1 MGSAQSLADVA
12 KKADD
17 QRKEN
22 TGPLT
27 TFTQLPGS
35 LNEIPLNRRVVD
47 SYINARVALAK
58 LWREDSAMY
67 QRLLS
72 RGRAIEHLRDFS
84 NALAAEPVAVDLL
97 EFYHLTPE
105 TAVDVGATLARA
117 LERTRGGYGQLTDV
131 QLANTEYLGKD
142 LAYVQYAIR
151 SSRIQE
157 AGMHAWPDG
166 LPY

>member
-22 TGPLT
+22 SGPLT
-27 TFTQLPGS
+27 TFKQVPGS

-47 SYINARVALAK
+47 SYINARVALARM
-58 LWREDSAMY
+58 WREDSALY
-67 QRLLS
+67 ERLLS
-72 RGRAIEHLRDFS
+72 RGKAIDHLRDFS
-84 NALAAEPVAVDLL
+84 NALAAEPAVVDLL
-97 EFYHLTPE
+97 KFYNLTPE
-105 TAVDVGATLARA
+105 TAVDVGVTLSRA

-131 QLANTEYLGKD
+131 ERANSEYMGKD
-142 LAYVQYAIR
+142 LAYVSYAIR
-151 SSRIQE
+151 SYRMQE
-157 AGMHAWPDG
+157 VGMHAWPDG